1 VARTRRVAL
10 ALVAVAASIALM
22 SCQSTSAA
30 VKSPVTTTT
39 TIPATTT
46 STSTTTTTVPPTT
59 TVPSTTTTTRPA
71 PPPTTV
77 PAITPGIP
85 RPGSRG
91 PAVLAMQQS
100 LTALGYWLGT
110 PNGYFSSTTQQ
121 AVWALQKA
129 AGLPRTGEDDAA
141 TAAALAAGTLPT
153 PQSTTGYV
161 IEVNLKTDLVMF
173 VNNGKVVN
181 VLNTS
186 TGGGYVFYDQGV
198 RNVAITPQGHFTTY
212 RVINGNHMSSLG
224 LLFRPRYFVGGFAIH
239 GDSYVPARPV
249 SHGCVRVSD
258 AAIDWIWATNNDP
271 IGTAV
276 WVY

>member
-1 VARTRRVAL
+1 M
-10 ALVAVAASIALM
+10 AASIALM
-22 SCQSTSAA
+22 SCQSTSACGQEPGHHDHDH
-30 VKSPVTTTT
+30 SGDDDLDQHHHDHG
-39 TIPATTT
+39 PADHDGAQHHDHHHG
-46 STSTTTTTVPPTT
+46 PPG
-59 TVPSTTTTTRPA
+59 PL
-71 PPPTTV
+71 PPTTV
-77 PAITPGIP
+77 PAITTGIP

-91 PAVLAMQQS
+91 PAVLAMEQS

-110 PNGYFSSTTQQ
+110 PSSYFSSTTEQ

-129 AGLPRTGEDDAA
+129 SGLPRTGEDDAA

-153 PQSTTGYV
+153 PQSTSGYV